1 MKLNVCLGA
10 ALMLWQGAAF
20 AQSTYG
26 TIYGTITDPSSGVIR
41 DAVVPIVP
49 GAIVFDLLNGGDKS
63 WGRFPP
69 YRDLGYEA
77 AAIRIQDAF
86 LGGRKTEA
94 AAAVPDALID
104 EIALVGC
111 ADRIRDR
118 LQAWK
123 EAGKHRH
130 VDSML
135 LRGDTT
141 IEALRVIAEAVL

>member
-77 AAIRIQDAF
+77 AATAGPDFATGSVGAEMPSARSVNNR
-86 LGGRKTEA
+86 RKFNLT
-94 AAAVPDALID
+94 LMHS
-104 EIALVGC
+104 
-111 ADRIRDR
+111 R
-118 LQAWK
+118 
-123 EAGKHRH
+123 
-130 VDSML
+130 
-135 LRGDTT
+135 TT
-141 IEALRVIAEAVL
+141 TTSLPRAT